1 MLDGDVRRCLEA
13 RFQRWSRER
22 DLSGS
27 VLVTQAGSTLFEGCY
42 GLADRGAGV
51 PVTRRTRFGL
61 ASVTKMFA
69 AVAVADLVA
78 LVAAGRL
85 RFDQSVVDVLSPQRR
100 LSQLRP
106 DVTLHHLLTHTSG
119 IADYCEED
127 EDSPAHLGSEEPP
140 FTQNR
145 SGVGPRIWA
154 DLWYAGT
161 GPASPRS

>member
-69 AVAVADLVA
+69 AVAVAD